1 MRRSPFPFLASTLC
15 GLCACNET
23 AAPPSTPQT
32 APHPSA
38 AVNTGADSIELVESV
53 PAETTLDHADV
64 RDAPT
69 VWPEMIDRA
78 KTTIDFAEFYASDAE
93 NGAATPLGPV
103 LAAIGRATKRGV
115 KVRFVADKGM
125 SSKYPAMLDQITK
138 LGVTVRTIDA
148 ATRYGGVQHA
158 KFFVVD
164 GHEAFVGSQNFDWR
178 ALQHIQE
185 MGVRMESP
193 AISGALED
201 LFETDWALAET
212 ATPAATRTKGH
223 GGFTDTAA
231 KTGESFALFESPKGW
246 LPDESRWDLD
256 GIVAL
261 LDGAKAKF
269 DLQVLTYST
278 TNRDKSPFTTLD
290 DAVRRAAGRGVKV
303 RLLVSSWG
311 TKGAARKA
319 IDGLAGVA
327 NVEVKVLT
335 VPPASTGDI
344 PFARVSHA
352 KFFIVDGTK
361 AWVGTSNWEGDYFLK
376 TRNVAIVAQNGA
388 LPPRLDRIFEDDW
401 TSAYAQPLSSLP
413 AAAAPPSGSG
423 PARH

>member
-1 MRRSPFPFLASTLC
+1 M
-15 GLCACNET
+15 
-23 AAPPSTPQT
+23 
-32 APHPSA
+32 
-38 AVNTGADSIELVESV
+38 
-53 PAETTLDHADV
+53 ETTLDHADV
-64 RDAPT
+64 RDAAA

-78 KTTIDFAEFYASDAE
+78 KTRIDFAEFYASDAE

-115 KVRFVADKGM
+115 KVRFLADKGM
-125 SSKYPAMLDQITK
+125 SSKYPAALDQLGK
-138 LGVTVRTIDA
+138 LGATVKTIDCGP
-148 ATRYGGVQHA
+148 RYGGVQHA
-158 KFFVVD
+158 KYFVVD
-164 GHEAFVGSQNFDWR
+164 GQEAFVGSQNFDWR

-185 MGVRMESP
+185 MGVRMQSP
-193 AISGALED
+193 GISGALED
-201 LFETDWALAET
+201 LFETDWALADG

-223 GGFTDTAA
+223 GAFADKAT
-231 KTGESFALFESPKGW
+231 TGEAFGLYESPKGW

-256 GIVAL
+256 EIVTL
-261 LDGAKAKF
+261 LDGAKSKF

-303 RLLVSSWG
+303 RLLVSHWG

-319 IDGLAGVA
+319 IDALASVA
-327 NVEVKVLT
+327 NVEVRVLT

-344 PFARVSHA
+344 PFGRVSHA

-376 TRNVAIVAQNGA
+376 TRNVAIVAESGA
-388 LPPRLDRIFEDDW
+388 LPARLDRIFEDDW
-401 TSAYAQPLSSLP
+401 AAPITKPLSAVP
-413 AAAAPPSGSG
+413 APPPAGSG
-423 PARH
+423 PAQP